1 MAGFL
6 DRYNTDRSLEEDGV
20 WVDFGDGLKVQVRRL
35 TSKKSREFRRKL
47 EKPYTAQFRNR
58 EMPDSLQED
67 LLNKQVAG
75 VVIVNWEGVVNPDK
89 PSEQLEFSADNAL
102 MMCQKFPDFRDD
114 ILTAAMERTT
124 FEKEQRE
131 NARKN

>member
-6 DRYNTDRSLEEDGV
+6 NRYNTSRDLEEEGV

-35 TSKKSREFRRKL
+35 TSKASREFRRKL

-58 EMPDSLQED
+58 EMPDSLQEE
-67 LLNKQVAG
+67 LLSKQVAG
-75 VVIVNWEGVVNPDK
+75 VVIVNWEGVDNPEK
-89 PSEQLEFSADNAL
+89 PTEQLPFSTDNAL